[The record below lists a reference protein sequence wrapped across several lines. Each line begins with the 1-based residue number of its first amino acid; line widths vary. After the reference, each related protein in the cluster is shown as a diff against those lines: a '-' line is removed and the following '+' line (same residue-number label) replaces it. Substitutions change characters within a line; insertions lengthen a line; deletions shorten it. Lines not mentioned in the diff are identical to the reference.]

1 MARPGFSRIFNL
13 GFTSRPVCAG
23 SGVQN
28 SQPDV
33 EVDATNSEKQFFFID
48 ISIKLKKLRNS
59 WTASE
64 ILKCRFHFSNSYLEF
79 RRLPSWLTIFSR
91 PVLNLVELL
100 FRSREAN
107 SRLTLGFLSICWT
120 SLWGK
125 GRKSGHFHV
134 SKLRSQVEIYK
145 PREAKYTEFWVD
157 FNEATRY
164 IGDIN
169 RQKSG

>member
-1 MARPGFSRIFNL
+1 M
-13 GFTSRPVCAG
+13 
-23 SGVQN
+23 QN

-91 PVLNLVELL
+91 PELGRAFVSISRGEFEIDARVFINVLNKSLGERTKVW
-100 FRSREAN
+100 
-107 SRLTLGFLSICWT
+107 TLPCL
-120 SLWGK
+120 K
-125 GRKSGHFHV
+125 AEV
-134 SKLRSQVEIYK
+134 SQVEIYK